1 MTKITTITLPGT
13 SDCEIS
19 LQLLSSNS
27 LAVHDNNQSLLLK
40 ISEQDSALITA
51 ANESDLPENVPNHLI
66 AASLDYL
73 FSRNPDLSRIY
84 VAPSLAERLQDN
96 QLIHSCK
103 ESSLEGICYR
113 SGLYQDRTLWHCQR
127 DNQTMPEIWTEN
139 EKAVTHPLRQEQTN
153 GVVYKRYDYQNDLT
167 ISFRT
172 LDPEQDLDLF
182 HEWMNQP
189 RIAEFWEMAQSR
201 EELTAYLQSVLKDR
215 RTWPMIGCING
226 EPFGYFELY
235 WALEDRIAPY
245 YDCQPWDRGFHLLVG
260 NLEFLGQR
268 YSNSWTKCITHFLYL
283 DDPRTTRLVG
293 EPRADN
299 KRLLKLLSPAGW
311 SFVKEFDFPH
321 KRAALVNCYREI
333 FFQEIRL

>member
-1 MTKITTITLPGT
+1 MTQISTITLPGA

-19 LQLLSSNS
+19 LQLLSSNR
-27 LAVHDNNQSLLLK
+27 LAVHDNHQSLLLNL
-40 ISEQDSALITA
+40 SEQDTALVTA
-51 ANESDLPENVPNHLI
+51 VNESDLPEKIPNHLI

-73 FSRNPDLSRIY
+73 FSRNPDLSRLHF
-84 VAPSLAERLQDN
+84 APALAERLQDN
-96 QLIHSCK
+96 QLIHSH
-103 ESSLEGICYR
+103 EENSQEGISYR
-113 SGLYQDRTLWHCQR
+113 SGLYQNRTLWHWQK
-127 DNQTMPEIWTEN
+127 DNQTIPEIWTEN
-139 EKAVTHPLRQEQTN
+139 EKAVAHPLRQEQPKC
-153 GVVYKRYDYQNDLT
+153 VVYNRYDYQNDLT

-172 LDPEQDLDLF
+172 LDLEKDLDLF

-189 RIAEFWEMAQSR
+189 RVSEFWEMAQSR

-215 RTWPMIGCING
+215 RVWPMVGCFNG
-226 EPFGYFELY
+226 EPFGYFEVY

-260 NLEFLGQR
+260 NPEFLGQR
-268 YSNSWTKCITHFLYL
+268 YSNSWTKAITHFLFL

-299 KRLLKLLSPAGW
+299 KRVLKLLCPAGW

-321 KRAALVNCYREI
+321 KRASLVNCYRDS
-333 FFQEIRL
+333 FFKEVQL